1 MGIKY
6 IATFLNKSHS
16 YVNIICRKLQ
26 LGESSILDKEM
37 ASKHKFTKQQVEFL
51 TLDAT
56 LKRWAGK
63 SMAERT
69 MLFKR
74 RYPYAH
80 ITMYKL
86 RKLYRE

>member
-1 MGIKY
+1 M
-6 IATFLNKSHS
+6 
-16 YVNIICRKLQ
+16 V
-26 LGESSILDKEM
+26 
-37 ASKHKFTKQQVEFL
+37 SKHKFTKEQVEFL
-51 TLDAT
+51 TLDLT

-86 RKLYRE
+86 RKLYREQRIKKKSIRISKIPINTSLPRI